1 MSKISELSD
10 GGSLTSTDYLIAV
23 RSGGN
28 VKVRMDQINVDQVD
42 LGDNEFIRL
51 GNSQDLT
58 MVHTSTQSII
68 NQAGIGDLLI
78 QKAGTTKASIT
89 ANGLEFP
96 DNSKAIFGAGSD
108 LQIYHDGSDSYIK
121 EDGTGNLIIAADDFR
136 VTNVAV
142 SEVMIAADTDGSVSL
157 YHNGSAKLATSASG
171 ISVTGSVTAD
181 GLTVDTDTLVVDAAN
196 NRVGIGTS
204 SPATELHVA
213 SPSDSNSQI
222 RINGS
227 TSTVYSRLYSDNNG
241 VLAISTDV
249 GNQVAGS
256 YMMFE
261 VKGSEAMRID
271 ASGNLGIGVTPAAG
285 VRLDVRSNAAAT
297 IGDFRN
303 ASATGFGLYVAAG
316 DTASQYAF
324 RAADYQNNGLFSVMG
339 DGNVGIGTNSPTDY
353 GATANTLEVK
363 GASGSGIGALQLQG
377 ADSVVKALLYAG
389 GSTEFVI
396 NTQSNHNMGFNT
408 NNTRAMTIDT
418 SGRVAIGVVPS
429 TIWSSSYDALQIGL
443 GGSVYAHGGAGS
455 NMQMAANS
463 VYEGTAP
470 NYYDKY
476 LTSSTA
482 SKYVQDSGL
491 HIWSTAASGTAGDAI
506 TWSEAM
512 RISSGNL
519 LVGQTTAS
527 SNTVGT
533 SLRSD
538 GRNFYCADGNYSA
551 HFNRKTS
558 YGAIVHFAK
567 DDTICGNIGVYD
579 SDQSGGGGELVV
591 ASGNTGLKFDDQ
603 TNYIRPSNA
612 AGALRDNIID
622 LGEPDSRFK
631 DLYLSGNAYADNFIG
646 TNDADT
652 FIAMTGSNIM
662 RFYAGNSER
671 MRIDASGR
679 VGIGG
684 VPNTNW
690 RNDLASQEVLMLG
703 TEATLFAD
711 GGVTTELF
719 NNAYINNTDTVF
731 NISTRG
737 ASRYQQYQG
746 AHKWFTA
753 ASATAGTDINTEL
766 GTTPKMI
773 LDASGNLLVG
783 RASGFVFSTNTTDG
797 VVIQPSRID
806 VSAATVCRIS
816 QIRDATGVYDRFY
829 NGSSIVG
836 SITGTASATAYNTS
850 SDYRLKENVVAMSGA
865 TERLKQLKPSRFNFI
880 ADADT
885 TVDGFLAHEVQDI
898 VPEAI
903 TGTKDAVDAE
913 GNPDYQGIDQ
923 SKLVPLLV
931 ATIQELEARIAALES

>member
-181 GLTVDTDTLVVDAAN
+181 GLTVDGNA
-196 NRVGIGTS
+196 GIGT
-204 SPATELHVA
+204 
-213 SPSDSNSQI
+213 
-222 RINGS
+222 G
-227 TSTVYSRLYSDNNG
+227 
-241 VLAISTDV
+241 
-249 GNQVAGS
+249 
-256 YMMFE
+256 
-261 VKGSEAMRID
+261 
-271 ASGNLGIGVTPAAG
+271 
-285 VRLDVRSNAAAT
+285 
-297 IGDFRN
+297 
-303 ASATGFGLYVAAG
+303 
-316 DTASQYAF
+316 
-324 RAADYQNNGLFSVMG
+324 
-339 DGNVGIGTNSPTDY
+339 SPTDY

-418 SGRVAIGVVPS
+418 SGRVGIGVVPS

-491 HIWSTAASGTAGDAI
+491 HIWSTAASGTAGNAI
-506 TWSEAM
+506 TWSESMRIDTSGNVGIGTSSPEVTAHVSNAVAAGSDNLALRIQNPTNASDARIGIGFHVNAVTGSGWDGAYIQSANTGSDSGDLRFGSVTNNTLTEAM
-512 RISSGNL
+512 RIDASGNL

-631 DLYLSGNAYADNFIG
+631 DLYLSGGMQLSRAV
-646 TNDADT
+646 T
-652 FIAMTGSNIM
+652 
-662 RFYAGNSER
+662 SE
-671 MRIDASGR
+671 
-679 VGIGG
+679 
-684 VPNTNW
+684 
-690 RNDLASQEVLMLG
+690 
-703 TEATLFAD
+703 TEI
-711 GGVTTELF
+711 ES
-719 NNAYINNTDTVF
+719 YNNTDSGGAKYK
-731 NISTRG
+731 ISFK
-737 ASRYQQYQG
+737 QN
-746 AHKWFTA
+746 
-753 ASATAGTDINTEL
+753 GTQVGVIEV
-766 GTTPKMI
+766 GT
-773 LDASGNLLVG
+773 
-783 RASGFVFSTNTTDG
+783 
-797 VVIQPSRID
+797 
-806 VSAATVCRIS
+806 
-816 QIRDATGVYDRFY
+816 
-829 NGSSIVG
+829 SS
-836 SITGTASATAYNTS
+836 TAYLTS
-850 SDYRLKENVVAMSGA
+850 SDYRLKENVSPLTSA
-865 TERLKQLKPSRFNFI
+865 TERLKQLNPSRFNFI
-880 ADADT
+880 ADADK
-885 TVDGFLAHEVQDI
+885 TVDGFLAHEVQDV

-903 TGTKDAVDAE
+903 SGTKDAMRDEEYEVTPAVLDDD
-913 GNPDYQGIDQ
+913 GNVVTAAVMGTRSVPDYQGIDQ